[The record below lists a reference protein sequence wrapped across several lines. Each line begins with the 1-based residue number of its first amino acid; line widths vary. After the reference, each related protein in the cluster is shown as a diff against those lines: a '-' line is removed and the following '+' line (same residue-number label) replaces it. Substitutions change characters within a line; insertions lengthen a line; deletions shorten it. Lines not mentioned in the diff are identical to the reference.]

1 MSTDAPGVRTVRPAP
16 DATTLL
22 AVACLASVAG
32 SHLADLPHKLEE
44 APYMAVLFIALI
56 AASLLLAA
64 CLLTGRWVP
73 AAWRAAV
80 VLCALA
86 IVGYVLSRSVG
97 LPQIEDHVGNWLDP
111 WGVVAVT
118 SEAVVIALGL
128 TAWHTAPA

>member
-1 MSTDAPGVRTVRPAP
+1 MSTGATRVRTVRPVP

-44 APYMAVLFIALI
+44 APYLAVLFCALI
-56 AASLLLAA
+56 GASLLLAA
-64 CLLTGRWVP
+64 CLIAGRFVP
-73 AAWRAAV
+73 LAWRAAV

-86 IVGYVLSRSVG
+86 IAGYVLSRSVG
-97 LPQIEDHVGNWLDP
+97 LPQIEDHVGDWLDP

-118 SEAVVIALGL
+118 SEAVLIGLGL
-128 TAWHTAPA
+128 AAWRAAPA